1 MSKIIRERRAPRASA
16 KTWVVVLAAGEGRRL
31 HQLTTNESGVPVPK
45 QYCSLNGGPS
55 LLRTALER
63 AKTVASPPH
72 ICIVVAEEHRR
83 WWQPALTPAEHTNVI
98 VQPRNRGTAN
108 GILLP
113 LLHIMRRDPN
123 ARVVLLPSDHY
134 VADESVLAAALRGT
148 IRKLRNSQEAL
159 LLGIAPDEPDPDL
172 GYIVP
177 GGKLARR
184 VSSVARFV
192 EKPQGAEAQ
201 RLIKA
206 GALWNAFIVAA
217 HAGTLLDL
225 FNACFPWIVRAMQS
239 AVERDVRTPTDPVAI
254 IDLYKQLADLDFSK
268 HVLEGAEARLRV
280 VPVPS
285 CGWSDLGTPSRLAE
299 TLRRLPQ
306 NRAAA
311 EEAPDSNNGFLNL
324 SQQHARWAGETSIG
338 R

>member
-1 MSKIIRERRAPRASA
+1 MSEKIHKRRTPRASA
-16 KTWVVVLAAGEGRRL
+16 NTWVVVLAAGDGRRL

-45 QYCSLNGGPS
+45 QFCSLNGGPS
-55 LLRTALER
+55 LLRSALRR
-63 AKTVASPPH
+63 AETVASPH
-72 ICIVVAEEHRR
+72 RICTVVAEQHRH
-83 WWQPALTPAEHTNVI
+83 WWQPALTPAEHANVI

-113 LLHIMRRDPN
+113 LLHIMRRDPQ

-134 VADESVLAAALRGT
+134 VDDESVLAAALRGA
-148 IRKLRNSQEAL
+148 IRKLGSSQEAL

-177 GGKLARR
+177 GGPLEHK
-184 VSSVARFV
+184 VSSVDRFV
-192 EKPQGAEAQ
+192 EKPPGAEAQ

-225 FNACFPWIVRAMQS
+225 FNASFPWIVKAMRS
-239 AVERDVRTPTDPVAI
+239 AVERDASTPTDPVAI
-254 IDLYKQLADLDFSK
+254 VDLYKQLADLDFSK

-285 CGWSDLGTPSRLAE
+285 CGWSDLGTPTRLAE

-306 NRAAA
+306 NRAAPD
-311 EEAPDSNNGFLNL
+311 EAQNSISGLLNL
-324 SQQHARWAGETSIG
+324 SQQHARWSGEASAG

>member
-1 MSKIIRERRAPRASA
+1 MSKVIDQPRAPRASGN
-16 KTWVVVLAAGEGRRL
+16 TWVVVLAAGDGRRL
-31 HQLTTNESGVPVPK
+31 HLLTTNESGIPVPK
-45 QYCSLNGGPS
+45 QFCSLNGGPS
-55 LLRTALER
+55 LLRSALHR
-63 AKTVASPPH
+63 ARAVASPRR
-72 ICIVVAEEHRR
+72 ICTVVAEQHRR
-83 WWQPALTPAEHTNVI
+83 WWQPALTPAEHANVI

-148 IRKLRNSQEAL
+148 IRKLRTSKEAL

-177 GGKLARR
+177 GGKLARK

-192 EKPQGAEAQ
+192 EKPHGAEAQ
-201 RLIKA
+201 HLIDA

-225 FNACFPWIVRAMQS
+225 FNAGFPWIVRAMQS
-239 AVERDVRTPTDPVAI
+239 AVERDQTTPSDPVAI
-254 IDLYKQLADLDFSK
+254 PDLYKQLADLDFSK
-268 HVLEGAEARLRV
+268 QVLEGAEARLRV

-306 NRAAA
+306 NRAA
-311 EEAPDSNNGFLNL
+311 PDAAQDSINGFLNL
-324 SQQHARWAGETSIG
+324 SQQHARLSGEALVG